1 MPKVLPE
8 YLETRR
14 QQIIDSAAACFARAG
29 FHRTTMQDICSEAEL
44 SPGAVYRYFQ
54 SKEEIIQAMCSR
66 GHEEDVETIREALK
80 LNDTIAVMDELTR
93 IFFSG
98 IEDREF
104 CALMVELISEAK
116 HNKPIGESVLEGW
129 YAIFEPL
136 SDLVR
141 LAQSRGE
148 INPALDPR
156 AVTRVMLGVYQG
168 LVLQKLLDPDLDVAG
183 YAKTTRALFQG
194 DFWCANQRPA
204 SEAPASLQT
213 ALRH

>member
-1 MPKVLPE
+1 MPKVLPV

-14 QQIIDSAAACFARAG
+14 QQIIDAAAACFARGG

-44 SPGAVYRYFQ
+44 SPGALYRYFQ

-66 GHEEDVETIREALK
+66 GHEEDVQTIREALK
-80 LNDTIAVMDELTR
+80 LNDTVAVMDELIR
-93 IFFSG
+93 VFFSG
-98 IEDREF
+98 VDDREF

-116 HNKPIGESVLEGW
+116 HNQPIGEAVLEGW
-129 YAIFEPL
+129 YSIFEPL

-141 LAQSRGE
+141 QAQERGE
-148 INPALDPR
+148 INPALDVR

-168 LVLQKLLDPDLDVAG
+168 LVLQNLLEPGMDVQG
-183 YAKTTRALFQG
+183 YVETTRALFQG
-194 DFWCANQRPA
+194 GFWHGDTASPA
-204 SEAPASLQT
+204 PSAGVQA

>member
-1 MPKVLPE
+1 MPKVLPV

-14 QQIIDSAAACFARAG
+14 QQIIDAAAACFARGG
-29 FHRTTMQDICSEAEL
+29 FHRTTMQDICGEADL
-44 SPGAVYRYFQ
+44 SPGAFYRYFQ

-66 GHEEDVETIREALK
+66 GHEEDVEIIREAMRF
-80 LNDTIAVMDELTR
+80 NETIAIFDELIR
-93 IFFSG
+93 VFFSG
-98 IEDREF
+98 VEDREF

-116 HNKPIGESVLEGW
+116 HNRPIGEAVIETWHSTM
-129 YAIFEPL
+129 EPL

-148 INPALDPR
+148 INPELDAR

-168 LVLQKLLDPDLDVAG
+168 LVLQNLLEPDMDIEG
-183 YAKTTRALFQG
+183 YAQTTRALFQG
-194 DFWCANQRPA
+194 TFWRGGSNSQQPSGDAQA
-204 SEAPASLQT
+204 